1 MDELTKP
8 EVNPEIQRMTQALI
22 PEYLRQN
29 NEPIQWPSQP
39 GKMKAVDPMNPAPW
53 LTADIAGNLATMGMG
68 KVAPAVFVGAKA
80 MGNDL
85 KAWEFAHALLQG
97 AKREP
102 GQGTVIPGINDSVF
116 QGIHGRTG
124 LHPGLEGWFRRE
136 VVDSPMKIKDL
147 GKGPLGDMVEHPEL
161 FDAYPDLKHV
171 PVKLYEN
178 PTYAGTTKSLYEGL
192 EAGGPNDM
200 ARRTVLSHE
209 LQHAIQRIEGLPQGG
224 NPISLQQVFYPKMPF
239 TSAADKAENLY
250 NRLAGEVEARN
261 VHKRF
266 ENKTPSWI
274 SPWKT
279 EDVSRRGQWVPGS
292 WLEKQTP
299 EMWSK
304 FKKVPG
310 APNVPSDYQPFRI
323 PFGF

>member
-102 GQGTVIPGINDSVF
+102 GAGNIVPGLDNKLIEKMYANS
-116 QGIHGRTG
+116 G
-124 LHPGLEGWFRRE
+124 LHPGFEGYLRRE
-136 VVDSPMKIKDL
+136 ISDTPMKIKDL
-147 GKGPLGDMVEHPEL
+147 GKGYLGDMVEHPEL
-161 FDAYPDLKHV
+161 FNAYPDLKHV

-178 PTYAGTTKSLYEGL
+178 PTYAGVTRNLYHGL
-192 EAGGPNDM
+192 EAGGPDDM

-209 LQHAIQRIEGLPQGG
+209 LQHAIQTIEGLPSGG
-224 NPISLQQVFYPKMPF
+224 NPQKIQQLFYPRMPF
-239 TSAADKAENLY
+239 KSAADKADNLY

-261 VHKRF
+261 VHHRF
-266 ENKTPSWI
+266 ENNTGYAF
-274 SPWKT
+274 PWKT

-299 EMWSK
+299 EMWNK